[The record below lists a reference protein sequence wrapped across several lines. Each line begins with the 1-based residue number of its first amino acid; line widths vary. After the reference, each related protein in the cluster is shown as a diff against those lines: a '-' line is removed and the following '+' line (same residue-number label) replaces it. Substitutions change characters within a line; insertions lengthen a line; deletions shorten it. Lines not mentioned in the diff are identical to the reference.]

1 MEDIV
6 SLGPQFKKK
15 KNNKEAIKSPS
26 SALCKGHSLI
36 AINYVNGKAFKIIV
50 RLLTL
55 MPLFS
60 WYFKEP

>member
-1 MEDIV
+1 MEDHILPRAPV
-6 SLGPQFKKK
+6 LKK

-26 SALCKGHSLI
+26 SALCEGHSLI

-60 WYFKEP
+60 